1 MGSVDMHNHL
11 LKTIQNIKVKFTEA
25 EWRICALADYA
36 IGSNNG
42 QSLFGARLILE
53 TMLSY
58 CTYDT
63 QEQTLVHLIQNTKR
77 CTKKLLFRLQYTYCR
92 PFHRVV

>member
-11 LKTIQNIKVKFTEA
+11 LKTIQNIKVKLTEA
-25 EWRICALADYA
+25 EWRICALVNYA

-42 QSLFGARLILE
+42 QLLFGARLILE

-63 QEQTLVHLIQNTKR
+63 GTNFSAFDSEYKTLYEETA
-77 CTKKLLFRLQYTYCR
+77 F
-92 PFHRVV
+92 